1 MSQCDAV
8 VVEVVGDEAWV
19 ELPARAASCGNC
31 RNPDACSDGLVGNA
45 GLRRYRLA
53 NAIGARVGDRVLL
66 DVAEGTL
73 WQASLA
79 SYVLP
84 LLLAIVGAAAGQTAG
99 GDVWA
104 AAGTLIG
111 LCCGLVL
118 LRRRELRVRRNRE
131 LITLHFPSREIRFE
145 EKK

>member
-19 ELPARAASCGNC
+19 ELPARAAGCGNC
-31 RNPDACSDGLVGNA
+31 RTTEACSAGLLGNA

-53 NAIGARVGDRVLL
+53 NTIGARVGDRVRL

-79 SYVLP
+79 SYVTP
-84 LLLAIVGAAAGQTAG
+84 LLLALGAAAIGQLAG
-99 GDVWA
+99 GD
-104 AAGTLIG
+104 AGAIAGMLLG
-111 LCCGLVL
+111 LGAGLVL
-118 LRRRELRVRRNRE
+118 LRRREMRARRDQDLISLQLPTRE
-131 LITLHFPSREIRFE
+131 VRFE
-145 EKK
+145 EAK